1 MPNRA
6 SAALAE
12 RLRPEIDLSK
22 SRLETLCLTVLGM
35 VSARRVNFGHIACE
49 RPGPVQTASTYR
61 RLQRFFQ
68 HVRLDEDRAL
78 PLLIRLPGQHGS
90 WLLALDRTTWQI
102 GKREVNF
109 LVLALVTRRFRVPLI
124 RTVIE
129 GRGCSDTGM
138 RIALIE
144 RCLVHFP
151 VKTRSRC
158 ARLTAHRPAPP
169 PGLPYFPD
177 NRGAHAGLRGGE
189 RWGHV
194 SEPW

>member
-1 MPNRA
+1 MRNRA

-12 RLRPEIDLSK
+12 RLRPESDLSK
-22 SRLETLCLTVLGM
+22 SRLEALCLTVLGM
-35 VSARRVNFGHIACE
+35 VSARRVTLGHIACE
-49 RPGPVQTASTYR
+49 REPGPVQTASTYR

-68 HVRLDEDRAL
+68 HVRPDEDRAL

-102 GKREVNF
+102 GKREANF
-109 LVLALVTRRFRVPLI
+109 LVIALVTRRFRVPLI

-138 RIALIE
+138 RIALIA

-158 ARLTAHRPAPP
+158 ARLTAHRSPPRTPAWAP
-169 PGLPYFPD
+169 LFS
-177 NRGAHAGLRGGE
+177 R
-189 RWGHV
+189 
-194 SEPW
+194 

>member
-1 MPNRA
+1 M
-6 SAALAE
+6 
-12 RLRPEIDLSK
+12 
-22 SRLETLCLTVLGM
+22 TL
-35 VSARRVNFGHIACE
+35 GHIACE
-49 RPGPVQTASTYR
+49 RPGTVQTASTYR

-78 PLLIRLPGQHGS
+78 PLLIRLLGQHGS

-109 LVLALVTRRFRVPLI
+109 LVLALVTRRFRMPLI
-124 RTVIE
+124 WTVIE
-129 GRGCSDTGM
+129 GRGRSDTGM
-138 RIALIE
+138 RIAPIE

-151 VKTRSRC
+151 ANTRSRC

-169 PGLPYFPD
+169 LGPPCFPD
-177 NRGAHAGLRGGE
+177 NRGAHAGMRGGE